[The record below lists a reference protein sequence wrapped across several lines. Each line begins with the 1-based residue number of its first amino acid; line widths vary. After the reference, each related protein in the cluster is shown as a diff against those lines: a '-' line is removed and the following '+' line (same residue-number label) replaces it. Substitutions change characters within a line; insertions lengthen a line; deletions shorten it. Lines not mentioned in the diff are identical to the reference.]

1 MSPTLFIVLYFTFIP
16 NTVSFVAL
24 SDVLNSKT
32 LAPVKLEF
40 GYVVVFEKLMS
51 SLSNISNRGCWLTF
65 VFVCPVS
72 HEVVEE
78 S

>member
-32 LAPVKLEF
+32 LVPVKLEF

-51 SLSNISNRGCWLTF
+51 SLSNISNKGC
-65 VFVCPVS
+65 
-72 HEVVEE
+72 
-78 S
+78 